1 MERRARGP
9 FEGGVAAEY
18 QSVMSIGPNKVMNG
32 NCEPPSGRTSIRS
45 SRPVAQFPP
54 LYPILSALA
63 PFSIRHESSPL
74 IDFKSFNRIPAQGLD
89 NHSQGVQRP
98 IANHFHPPLF
108 SPFSSDWILRTTL
121 YLARHPIPPFS
132 SSPFFPRFPTLNDR
146 VEAEIWLTSTT
157 TWKLG
162 TRNVVRHYVVGKG
175 LNNIWNSRR
184 SLVDFS

>member
-89 NHSQGVQRP
+89 NHSQGVHGVTTHRQPFPSTAFFPLLLWLNSKNHP
-98 IANHFHPPLF
+98 ISCPPSYPSILLIPLF
-108 SPFSSDWILRTTL
+108 STISNVKRSGRGRDLVNFHDKVEIRHAQRRSILRGWK
-121 YLARHPIPPFS
+121 
-132 SSPFFPRFPTLNDR
+132 R
-146 VEAEIWLTSTT
+146 V
-157 TWKLG
+157 K
-162 TRNVVRHYVVGKG
+162 
-175 LNNIWNSRR
+175 
-184 SLVDFS
+184 

>member
-1 MERRARGP
+1 MVNCISAPFSRGAESERERERGP

-63 PFSIRHESSPL
+63 PFYIRHEPSPL

-89 NHSQGVQRP
+89 NHSRRG
-98 IANHFHPPLF
+98 
-108 SPFSSDWILRTTL
+108 SPM
-121 YLARHPIPPFS
+121 
-132 SSPFFPRFPTLNDR
+132 
-146 VEAEIWLTSTT
+146 
-157 TWKLG
+157 
-162 TRNVVRHYVVGKG
+162 
-175 LNNIWNSRR
+175 
-184 SLVDFS
+184 

>member
-1 MERRARGP
+1 M
-9 FEGGVAAEY
+9 AAEY

-108 SPFSSDWILRTTL
+108 SPFSSELNSKNHPISCPPSYPSILLIPLFSTISNVKRSGRGRDLVHFHDNVEIRHAQRRSILRGWK
-121 YLARHPIPPFS
+121 
-132 SSPFFPRFPTLNDR
+132 R
-146 VEAEIWLTSTT
+146 V
-157 TWKLG
+157 K
-162 TRNVVRHYVVGKG
+162 
-175 LNNIWNSRR
+175 
-184 SLVDFS
+184 

>member
-121 YLARHPIPPFS
+121 YLARHPSILLIPLFS
-132 SSPFFPRFPTLNDR
+132 TISNVKRSGRGRDLVNFHDNVEIRHAQRSILRGWKR
-146 VEAEIWLTSTT
+146 V
-157 TWKLG
+157 K
-162 TRNVVRHYVVGKG
+162 
-175 LNNIWNSRR
+175 
-184 SLVDFS
+184 